1 MRAILRDG
9 SRVGWLRARRCGR
22 SHAAVTL
29 FTRLRAHGAVLPV
42 LLAAC
47 GAPSPPEGHA
57 SATMEE
63 AVARAGDVSV
73 RASVVPTA
81 SLNAA
86 VARQY
91 GIEPDSRSVMLLVGV
106 RQGPQMQEVAL
117 PARIT
122 ASATDLRGTRA
133 AIEMHEIHSGD
144 FIDYVGT
151 VRVTP
156 PETLRFELDI
166 EHAAG
171 APSSLSFSRDLY
183 P

>member
-1 MRAILRDG
+1 MRAI
-9 SRVGWLRARRCGR
+9 SVT
-22 SHAAVTL
+22 AAI
-29 FTRLRAHGAVLPV
+29 

-63 AVARAGDVSV
+63 AVARAGAVSV

-86 VARQY
+86 VAGQY
-91 GIEPDSRSVMLLVGV
+91 GIEPDRRSAMLLVGV
-106 RQGPQMQEVAL
+106 RQGPAMQETAL
-117 PARIT
+117 PARIS
-122 ASATDLRGTRA
+122 ASATDLRGARTTIDMR
-133 AIEMHEIHSGD
+133 EIRSGD
-144 FIDYVGT
+144 FVDYVGT
-151 VRVTP
+151 VRITP

-166 EHAAG
+166 EHPAG
-171 APSSLSFSRDLY
+171 APSSLSFSRDIY

>member
-1 MRAILRDG
+1 MRAT
-9 SRVGWLRARRCGR
+9 W
-22 SHAAVTL
+22 VTTAL
-29 FTRLRAHGAVLPV
+29 

-63 AVARAGDVSV
+63 AVARAGDVTV

-86 VARQY
+86 VAGRY
-91 GIEPDSRSVMLLVGV
+91 GIEPDRHGVLLLVGV
-106 RQGPQMQEVAL
+106 RRGPDMQQASL
-117 PARIT
+117 PARVT
-122 ASATDLRGTRA
+122 ASATDLRGTRTV
-133 AIEMHEIHSGD
+133 IGMREIRSGD
-144 FIDYVGT
+144 FIDYAGI
-151 VRVTP
+151 VRVAP

-171 APSSLSFSRDLY
+171 APSRLAFSRDIY
-183 P
+183 PH

>member
-1 MRAILRDG
+1 MRAI
-9 SRVGWLRARRCGR
+9 SVT
-22 SHAAVTL
+22 AAI
-29 FTRLRAHGAVLPV
+29 

-91 GIEPDSRSVMLLVGV
+91 GIEPDRRSVMLLVGV
-106 RQGPQMQEVAL
+106 RQGPAMQETAL
-117 PARIT
+117 PARIS
-122 ASATDLRGTRA
+122 ASATDLRGARTTIDMR
-133 AIEMHEIHSGD
+133 EIRSGD

-151 VRVTP
+151 MRVTP
-156 PETLRFELDI
+156 PETLRFELEI

-171 APSSLSFSRDLY
+171 APSQLNFSRDIY
-183 P
+183 PH

>member
-1 MRAILRDG
+1 MRAI
-9 SRVGWLRARRCGR
+9 SVT
-22 SHAAVTL
+22 AAI
-29 FTRLRAHGAVLPV
+29 

-91 GIEPDSRSVMLLVGV
+91 GIEPDRRSVMLLVGV
-106 RQGPQMQEVAL
+106 RQGPAMQETAL

-122 ASATDLRGTRA
+122 ASATDLRGTRTV
-133 AIEMHEIHSGD
+133 IGMREIRSGD
-144 FIDYVGT
+144 FIDYAGI
-151 VRVTP
+151 VRVAP

-171 APSSLSFSRDLY
+171 APSRLAFSRDIY
-183 P
+183 PH

>member
-1 MRAILRDG
+1 MRTAPTASL
-9 SRVGWLRARRCGR
+9 
-22 SHAAVTL
+22 
-29 FTRLRAHGAVLPV
+29 VLA
-42 LLAAC
+42 LILAAC
-47 GAPSPPEGHA
+47 EGPSPPEGHA

-63 AVARAGDVSV
+63 AVASAGDVSI

-86 VARQY
+86 VAGQY
-91 GIEPDSRSVMLLVGV
+91 GIAPDRRSVMLLVGL
-106 RQGPQMQEVAL
+106 REGEGMRATAL

-122 ASATDLRGTRA
+122 ASATDLRGART
-133 AIEMHEIHSGD
+133 AIDMREIRSGG

-151 VRVTP
+151 VRITA
-156 PETLRFELDI
+156 PETLRFELAI

-171 APSSLSFSRDLY
+171 APSSLTFSRDFY

>member
-1 MRAILRDG
+1 MRAI
-9 SRVGWLRARRCGR
+9 SVT
-22 SHAAVTL
+22 AAI
-29 FTRLRAHGAVLPV
+29 

-47 GAPSPPEGHA
+47 GAPSPPEGHVN
-57 SATMEE
+57 ATMEE

-91 GIEPDSRSVMLLVGV
+91 GIEPDRRSAMLLVGV
-106 RQGPQMQEVAL
+106 RQGPEMQETAL
-117 PARIT
+117 PARIS
-122 ASATDLRGTRA
+122 ASTTDLRGARTTIDMR
-133 AIEMHEIHSGD
+133 EIRSGD

-156 PETLRFELDI
+156 PETLRFELEI

-171 APSSLSFSRDLY
+171 TPARLTFSRDIY
-183 P
+183 PH